1 MYEKQEK
8 TDEKEM
14 QKHDEKAAE
23 EKNWDEKWRRDPLGT
38 LIWAL
43 IFIWAGV
50 ILLASNM
57 GFLDDLLARISYMP
71 GVDIPFFEA
80 WPLILLG
87 AGVLVLI
94 EVLVRVLVPAYRKP
108 ITGTLILAVILIGIG
123 LGDLFNWN
131 LVWPL
136 ILIVLGASILFRGL
150 FKPRE

>member
-1 MYEKQEK
+1 MYDK

-14 QKHDEKAAE
+14 HKQDEKQAD

-50 ILLASNM
+50 VLLASNM
-57 GFLDDLLARISYMP
+57 GFLDNLLSRLPGMP
-71 GVDIPFFEA
+71 GVDIPFLEA

-87 AGVLVLI
+87 AGVLFLL
-94 EVLVRVLVPAYRKP
+94 EVLVRMLVPAYRKP
-108 ITGTLILAVILIGIG
+108 ITGTLIFAVILIGIG

-150 FKPRE
+150 FKPREE